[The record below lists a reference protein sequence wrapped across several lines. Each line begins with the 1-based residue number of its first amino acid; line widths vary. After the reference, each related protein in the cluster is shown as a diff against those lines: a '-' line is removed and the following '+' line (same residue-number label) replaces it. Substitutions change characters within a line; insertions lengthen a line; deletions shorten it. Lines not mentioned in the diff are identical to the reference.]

1 MKRHRKV
8 LRDNI
13 QGITKPVIQ
22 RLAHK
27 GGVKIMSGLIYE
39 ESRGILKVWMESV
52 IREAVTYADFYKKK
66 TINEGMISAALAE
79 QSVGAWIDP
88 KSKAKACKVK
98 RKSKGKEGAKK
109 HRAKPGT
116 AALRSIRYYQK
127 ESQCLLIPQAAW
139 SRLVREI
146 SQDFTGFDGKN
157 QLNFTK
163 GSLEL
168 FQFAAESY
176 LVGIYEDANLCAI
189 HSGRVTIMPKDLQL
203 ARRIRNERS

>member
-13 QGITKPVIQ
+13 QGITKPAIQ

-27 GGVKIMSGLIYE
+27 GGVKTMSGLIYE

-52 IREAVTYADFYKKK
+52 IREAVTYAEYYKKK

-79 QSVGAWIDP
+79 KSVGAWIDP
-88 KSKAKACKVK
+88 KLKAKACKVK
-98 RKSKGKEGAKK
+98 RKSKGKDGAKK
-109 HRAKPGT
+109 HRARPGT
-116 AALRSIRYYQK
+116 AALQSIRYYQK
-127 ESQCLLIPQAAW
+127 ESRCLLIPQAAW

-146 SQDFTGFDGKN
+146 GQDFKTD
-157 QLNFTK
+157 LSFTK

-189 HSGRVTIMPKDLQL
+189 HSRRVTIMPKDLQL

>member
-13 QGITKPVIQ
+13 QGITKPAIQ

-27 GGVKIMSGLIYE
+27 GGVKIMSGLIYK
-39 ESRGILKVWMESV
+39 ESRGILKVWMEAV
-52 IREAVTYADFYKKK
+52 IREAVTYAEFYKKK
-66 TINEGMISAALAE
+66 TVNEGMISAALTE
-79 QSVGAWIDP
+79 KSVGAWIDP
-88 KSKAKACKVK
+88 KLKAKACKVK
-98 RKSKGKEGAKK
+98 RKSKGKEGARRN
-109 HRAKPGT
+109 RAKPGT
-116 AALRSIRYYQK
+116 VALQSIRYYQR
-127 ESQCLLIPQAAW
+127 ESQCLLIPQAAF
-139 SRLVREI
+139 SRLVRGI
-146 SQDFTGFDGKN
+146 AQDFRSDN
-157 QLNFTK
+157 NFTK

>member
-1 MKRHRKV
+1 
-8 LRDNI
+8 
-13 QGITKPVIQ
+13 
-22 RLAHK
+22 
-27 GGVKIMSGLIYE
+27 MSGMIYE
-39 ESRGILKVWMESV
+39 ESRGILKVWTEAV
-52 IREAVTYADFYKKK
+52 VREAVTYAEFYKKK
-66 TINEGMISAALAE
+66 TINEGMISAALTE
-79 QSVGAWIDP
+79 KSVGAWINP
-88 KSKAKACKVK
+88 KLKAKACKVK

-116 AALRSIRYYQK
+116 AALREIRYYQK

-139 SRLVREI
+139 SRLVRETAA
-146 SQDFTGFDGKN
+146 DFKTD
-157 QLNFTK
+157 LNFTK

-203 ARRIRNERS
+203 ARRIRNERRYL